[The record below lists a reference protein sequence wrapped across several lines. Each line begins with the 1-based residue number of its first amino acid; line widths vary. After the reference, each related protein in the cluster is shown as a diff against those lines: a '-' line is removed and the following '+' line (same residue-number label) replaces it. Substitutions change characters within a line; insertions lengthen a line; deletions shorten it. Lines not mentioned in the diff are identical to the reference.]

1 MLCPH
6 CSSPHHN
13 LCAAGFRVEVDMTTL
28 PQALSDFSTPALDQS
43 KSNLLGSHS
52 ESNSSNDAQPS
63 ILVVLPVFADT
74 GLGTYGSALLAARAP
89 EALKDGKLSIPDF
102 QGASAQTHLI
112 DLPASRSSA
121 DQPNDAK
128 TSAAQD
134 AIEPTVHI
142 LLVGLGDRSAI
153 ETKGMCGLV
162 GSALDGAVSGLH
174 NHLVIAVSDFNS
186 APGTGQQIAALT
198 RCRLTVALL
207 EEQAALVLSHLTLIV
222 ESEQVPAIC
231 RGVAIAGPLCGSCS
245 HPRTAIINL
254 SRSKQ

>member
-28 PQALSDFSTPALDQS
+28 PQALSDFSTPALNQS
-43 KSNLLGSHS
+43 KSHLLGSHS
-52 ESNSSNDAQPS
+52 VTDNSSDAKPS

-89 EALKDGKLSIPDF
+89 EVLKDGKLSIPDF

-112 DLPASRSSA
+112 DLPASPSV
-121 DQPNDAK
+121 DVQ
-128 TSAAQD
+128 TSDNQTS
-134 AIEPTVHI
+134 EPSVHI

-186 APGTGQQIAALT
+186 APNSGQQIAALT

-231 RGVAIAGPLCGSCS
+231 RGVDIAGPLCSSCS
-245 HPRTAIINL
+245 HPRTAVINL
-254 SRSKQ
+254 SRSRSQQ

>member
-43 KSNLLGSHS
+43 KSHLLGSHS
-52 ESNSSNDAQPS
+52 VTDNSSDAKPS

-89 EALKDGKLSIPDF
+89 EVLKDGKLSIPDF

-112 DLPASRSSA
+112 DLPASPSVD
-121 DQPNDAK
+121 DQTNDAK

-134 AIEPTVHI
+134 AIEPTLHI
-142 LLVGLGDRSAI
+142 LLVGLGDRTTI

-174 NHLVIAVSDFNS
+174 NHLVIAASDFNS
-186 APGTGQQIAALT
+186 APNIGQQIAALT

-231 RGVAIAGPLCGSCS
+231 RGVDIAGPLCGSCS
-245 HPRTAIINL
+245 HPRTAIINI